1 MSESFP
7 HSDSDSAS
15 SSSGDEAEWRAV
27 ANGDNSEGEEEEPPA
42 IMSLVDDHVFTDPAA
57 ALEHC
62 KAKSGLDVL
71 ATRDRLGLDF
81 HGMVKLI
88 NLGMPPLLHR
98 YLRKRA
104 DSHQF
109 DKPSTRASRSR
120 RRSRPR
126 TSTMRSC

>member
-42 IMSLVDDHVFTDPAA
+42 IVSLVDGRVFTDPAA

-88 NLGMPPLLHR
+88 NFGM
-98 YLRKRA
+98 
-104 DSHQF
+104 F
-109 DKPSTRASRSR
+109 FPSCRFFPSY
-120 RRSRPR
+120 PGKKQ
-126 TSTMRSC
+126 C

>member
-7 HSDSDSAS
+7 HSDSAS

-42 IMSLVDDHVFTDPAA
+42 IISLIDDRVFSDPVA

-62 KAKSGLDVL
+62 KATAGLDIL
-71 ATRDRLGLDF
+71 ATRDSLGLDF

-88 NLGMPPLLHR
+88 NFGKLAPP
-98 YLRKRA
+98 
-104 DSHQF
+104 S
-109 DKPSTRASRSR
+109 AS
-120 RRSRPR
+120 
-126 TSTMRSC
+126 MKCILI